1 VIVFETYEGSDGDDG
16 EEDAHVSGGDLAT
29 GA

>member
-1 VIVFETYEGSDGDDG
+1 VFETYEGSDDEGDEPTG
-16 EEDAHVSGGDLAT
+16 VSGVGTAA